1 MPVPDLPPA
10 APAAPLPLPPP
21 KVWHLY
27 VLRCCRDGS
36 LYCGITND
44 LSRRLD
50 MHREGKGAKYTR
62 GRGPLWLL
70 GAWPQADMSAA
81 LKAERVFKALARAQ
95 KEKWLEENL
104 QPSRGNQPL

>member
-1 MPVPDLPPA
+1 MPLPDPPVSPS
-10 APAAPLPLPPP
+10 APAEPPP

-27 VLRCCRDGS
+27 VLRCRDGS

-70 GAWPQADMSAA
+70 GAWPQADVSAA

-104 QPSRGNQPL
+104 QPSRGNKPL